1 MGEACFESGPRM
13 CGMSVQKFV
22 IGMLF
27 VASVVTVWSLL
38 DAAPWSMIALRAIA
52 CAVILQVGY
61 FLVVLALVA
70 REPVKRVRENA
81 PPAKAVADRH
91 AEAAG
96 GQKLSP

>member
-13 CGMSVQKFV
+13 CGMSVHKYV

-27 VASVVTVWSLL
+27 VAAVDTVWSLL
-38 DAAPWSMIALRAIA
+38 DAAPWSMIALRAKA
-52 CAVILQVGY
+52 CSHLLLVGY
-61 FLVVLALVA
+61 VMVIIVRVA
-70 REPVKRVRENA
+70 REPAKRVRESA

>member
-13 CGMSVQKFV
+13 CGMSVQKF
-22 IGMLF
+22 
-27 VASVVTVWSLL
+27 
-38 DAAPWSMIALRAIA
+38 MIALRAIA

-61 FLVVLALVA
+61 FLVVLVLVA
-70 REPVKRVRENA
+70 REPAKRVRESA

-96 GQKLSP
+96 GQNLSP

>member
-1 MGEACFESGPRM
+1 
-13 CGMSVQKFV
+13 MSVQKFV

-27 VASVVTVWSLL
+27 VAAVVTVWSLL

-96 GQKLSP
+96 VQKLSP